1 MNKARRKEIARAI
14 ELMEQA
20 YEILEVVCGD
30 EQQAFDNMPESLQCS
45 ERGEDMEANIYAI
58 EAALDGLDTSGLQE
72 IVDG

>member
-20 YEILEVVCGD
+20 REILENVNGD

-45 ERGEDMEANIYAI
+45 ERGNAMEENIYTIETAI
-58 EAALDGLDTSGLQE
+58 DGLDVSGLQE